1 VQSDR
6 LLSLLFLL
14 EAGGRQSARALAG
27 ELEVSKRTIYRDIDA
42 LSAAGVP
49 VYAERGRN
57 GGCELLPGYRTD
69 LTGLT
74 VSEARAL
81 FVFAGRAG
89 PSQLGLESDLRSA
102 FRKLLAGLPERQ
114 RPEAVRAQERVVI
127 DPTGWMK
134 ADDESPL
141 LGRVQ
146 EAIWSDRRLRIRY
159 RSADAIAGREAVV
172 DPYGLVAKAGVWYM
186 IAAIDGE
193 PRLYRVSRIE
203 GVDVLDEAS
212 NRPADLDLEALW
224 LELRRRFEDR
234 GSGTVVTVR
243 VRPDTVQLFRRLM
256 GTRGVELT
264 EPPADHPPEGSAG
277 AWVSMTFRFPAEG
290 AAVGAILGL
299 GASVEV
305 IEPPA
310 IRAALLRAARELA
323 SLYGSGS

>member
-1 VQSDR
+1 MQSDR

-159 RSADAIAGREAVV
+159 RSADAAAGRESVV
-172 DPYGLVAKAGVWYM
+172 DPYGLVAKAGVWYLV
-186 IAAIDGE
+186 AAIDGE
-193 PRLYRVSRIE
+193 PRSYRVSRME
-203 GVDVLDEAS
+203 AVAVLNEPS
-212 NRPADLDLEALW
+212 SRPADLDLEALW

-234 GSGTVVTVR
+234 GSGMAVQVR
-243 VRPDTVQLFRRLM
+243 VKPEVVPLFRRLM
-256 GTRGVELT
+256 AARAVEVSAELRV
-264 EPPADHPPEGSAG
+264 EAG
-277 AWVSMTFRFPAEG
+277 AGGADAWIPMAFRFPGQG
-290 AAVGAILGL
+290 AAVGAILSL
-299 GASVEV
+299 GANVEV
-305 IEPPA
+305 IDPPA
-310 IRAALLRAARELA
+310 VRAALLRTARELA
-323 SLYGSGS
+323 TLYENGG